1 MSTFKGMV
9 RTSSW
14 MDGKRRV
21 YGDPIYTAE
30 VQAKSEPEARAAI
43 EAAATNVI
51 DLRQAPLVVI
61 DIIAQR

>member
-1 MSTFKGMV
+1 MSTFKGIV

-14 MDGKRRV
+14 VHGKRRV
-21 YGDPIYTAE
+21 YGDPIYTEE

-43 EAAATNVI
+43 EDAATSVI